1 MAATRS
7 SRPIR
12 RVLLVPLSDSPTLPS
27 LSLLLAQGTTPSAV
41 CFQQDLLERARRTEA
56 DWLPSALDMIWLA
69 TQPKFAEQP
78 GSAIGENVSVI
89 AYSAN
94 PALSDSVVEQCIQ
107 AGALGVL
114 CPPYESQETL
124 RQIREMIEE
133 APRQDRRASAISLAS
148 HRESVISVGGS
159 ASEGSPQYV
168 RRPPSA
174 APVSPIAIDDPP
186 KPKGFHAQL
195 ALYEFSPRR
204 RSVDTGGIAL
214 ALQRASAVE
223 DCEVALANKR
233 PRRSNGRPPLHV
245 STSPLAPPDDRNSHV
260 LRMDRS
266 ASLVEA
272 QLEGFLPKNRQEKP
286 DDDSNEQD
294 THLAELLGAMY
305 RETRIAIEI
314 QMADYAE

>member
-7 SRPIR
+7 SKPLR

-56 DWLPSALDMIWLA
+56 DWLPSALDMIWRA
-69 TQPKFAEQP
+69 TQSQGPYQQGDSTK
-78 GSAIGENVSVI
+78 ENVSVI

-94 PALSDSVVEQCIQ
+94 PALSDGVVEQCIQ

-114 CPPYESQETL
+114 FPPYESHETL
-124 RQIREMIEE
+124 RRIRELINE

-148 HRESVISVGGS
+148 HRESVTAGHSGD
-159 ASEGSPQYV
+159 GSPQYV
-168 RRPPSA
+168 RIPP
-174 APVSPIAIDDPP
+174 APPISPIAINEPP

-214 ALQRASAVE
+214 ALQRASEVEECEAV
-223 DCEVALANKR
+223 LAKKR
-233 PRRSNGRPPLHV
+233 PRRSGGGGGRPLMHDII
-245 STSPLAPPDDRNSHV
+245 SPSEPRNNVESKI
-260 LRMDRS
+260 LRVDRS
-266 ASLVEA
+266 ASLVESH
-272 QLEGFLPKNRQEKP
+272 LEGFLPNGKQQRPE
-286 DDDSNEQD
+286 DDSSDQD
-294 THLAELLGAMY
+294 TRLAELLGAMY

-314 QMADYAE
+314 KMADYDE